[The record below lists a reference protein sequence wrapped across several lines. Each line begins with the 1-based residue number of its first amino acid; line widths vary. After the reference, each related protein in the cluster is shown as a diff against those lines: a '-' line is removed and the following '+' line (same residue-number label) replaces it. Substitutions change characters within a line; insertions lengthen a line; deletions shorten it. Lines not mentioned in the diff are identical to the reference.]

1 MKKSIYIILSIF
13 GFIFLEEIIFSIF
26 TYNSFSIYTFLFT
39 IIFSLL
45 IYIIYSLI
53 KDKKI
58 LYIFSSIILLIFIS
72 NYLYYSLYSTFITI
86 DVLLNSSKIYLFYNN
101 IFNVFMDCFYII
113 LLFFIPFILFVYL
126 INKINIKKYFFK
138 YSFICFVCFY
148 IITLLLLNF
157 DNKYLYSSGNL
168 YFNINFNIKN
178 LSNFGLLNSIRI
190 NIQRSLFGFDE
201 HKVIVNDN
209 NSSYSI
215 DEYNILDIDFKTSDN
230 ENINEI
236 NNYLENSIPSKK
248 NIYTGIFEGKNMIF
262 ILAESFNS
270 IAINSELTPSLYKIY
285 NEGFKFNNFYN
296 PLYPVS
302 TADGQY
308 LTDISLFP
316 SDSSMSLK
324 DVNDNY
330 IPYSLANIFK
340 SNGYKTYSYHNY
352 KYNYYDRDKYYKNM
366 GFDNYKAIG
375 NGLNME
381 DNQSDF
387 DMVKSSIN
395 EYIND
400 ENFFAYYLTM
410 SGHAPYNNSNKVSSK
425 NIYML
430 DNYHYSDSV
439 KHYIATQIELDKMVE
454 YILKTLKEKNKI
466 DDTVIVLVPDHI
478 PFGLDIDEMN
488 ELSGEELENEFSKY
502 KSEFIIYNEKIN
514 RYKNSD
520 NYAFNIDVLPT
531 LLNLFGISYD
541 SRLLMGRDALS
552 SDSGMVIFGNRNIL
566 TKDFKYSNM
575 KDFIYGNISN
585 EEIDIIKQDIY
596 FKFRISRLI
605 LEEDYYKYL
614 FK

>member
-1 MKKSIYIILSIF
+1 M
-13 GFIFLEEIIFSIF
+13 
-26 TYNSFSIYTFLFT
+26 
-39 IIFSLL
+39 
-45 IYIIYSLI
+45 
-53 KDKKI
+53 
-58 LYIFSSIILLIFIS
+58 
-72 NYLYYSLYSTFITI
+72 
-86 DVLLNSSKIYLFYNN
+86 
-101 IFNVFMDCFYII
+101 
-113 LLFFIPFILFVYL
+113 
-126 INKINIKKYFFK
+126 YFK
-138 YSFICFVCFY
+138 
-148 IITLLLLNF
+148 N
-157 DNKYLYSSGNL
+157 
-168 YFNINFNIKN
+168 NFNIKN
-178 LSNFGLLNSIRI
+178 LSNFGLLNSIKI
-190 NIQRSLFGFDE
+190 NIQRSLFGFNE
-201 HKVIVNDN
+201 EKVIVSN
-209 NSSYSI
+209 NNISYST
-215 DEYNILDIDFKTSDN
+215 DEYNILDIVFKSSDN

-352 KYNYYDRDKYYKNM
+352 KYNYYDRDKYYLNM

-454 YILKTLKEKNKI
+454 YILKTLKEKNKL

-575 KDFIYGNISN
+575 KDLIYGNISN

>member
-1 MKKSIYIILSIF
+1 
-13 GFIFLEEIIFSIF
+13 
-26 TYNSFSIYTFLFT
+26 
-39 IIFSLL
+39 
-45 IYIIYSLI
+45 
-53 KDKKI
+53 
-58 LYIFSSIILLIFIS
+58 
-72 NYLYYSLYSTFITI
+72 
-86 DVLLNSSKIYLFYNN
+86 
-101 IFNVFMDCFYII
+101 
-113 LLFFIPFILFVYL
+113 
-126 INKINIKKYFFK
+126 
-138 YSFICFVCFY
+138 
-148 IITLLLLNF
+148 
-157 DNKYLYSSGNL
+157 
-168 YFNINFNIKN
+168 
-178 LSNFGLLNSIRI
+178 
-190 NIQRSLFGFDE
+190 
-201 HKVIVNDN
+201 
-209 NSSYSI
+209 
-215 DEYNILDIDFKTSDN
+215 
-230 ENINEI
+230 
-236 NNYLENSIPSKK
+236 
-248 NIYTGIFEGKNMIF
+248 
-262 ILAESFNS
+262 
-270 IAINSELTPSLYKIY
+270 
-285 NEGFKFNNFYN
+285 
-296 PLYPVS
+296 
-302 TADGQY
+302 
-308 LTDISLFP
+308 
-316 SDSSMSLK
+316 MSLK

-352 KYNYYDRDKYYKNM
+352 KYNYYDRDKYYLNM

-454 YILKTLKEKNKI
+454 YILKTLKEKNKL

-575 KDFIYGNISN
+575 KDLIYGNISN

>member
-1 MKKSIYIILSIF
+1 MKKSIYTILSIF
-13 GFIFLEEIIFSIF
+13 GFIFLEETIFSIF
-26 TYNSFSIYTFLFT
+26 TYNDFGIYTFLFS

-45 IYIIYSLI
+45 IYIIYSLV
-53 KDKKI
+53 KDKQI
-58 LYIFSSIILLIFIS
+58 IYIFSSIILLIFIS

-101 IFNVFMDCFYII
+101 ILNVFCDSIYII
-113 LLFFIPFILFVYL
+113 LLFIIVFIIFICL
-126 INKINIKKYFFK
+126 IRKINLKKYFFK
-138 YSFICFVCFY
+138 YSFICFICFY
-148 IITLLLLNF
+148 IFTLLLLNF

-168 YFNINFNIKN
+168 YFKNNFNIKN

-190 NIQRSLFGFDE
+190 NIQRSLFGFNE
-201 HKVIVNDN
+201 EKVIVSN
-209 NSSYSI
+209 NNISYST
-215 DEYNILDIDFKTSDN
+215 DEYNILDIVFKSSDN

-352 KYNYYDRDKYYKNM
+352 KYNYYDRDKYYRNM
-366 GFDNYKAIG
+366 GFDSYKAIG

-454 YILKTLKEKNKI
+454 YILKTLKEKNKL

-575 KDFIYGNISN
+575 KELIYGNISN
-585 EEIDIIKQDIY
+585 KEIDIIKQDIY